1 MRALA
6 AMLLCAA
13 SAAAAQDPH
22 AGHTMAPAAP
32 MPSEMDMEVSTP
44 DPAAPASAP
53 AVGNAPA
60 PAPPSDHWADR
71 DFPPAEMAAAR
82 ATMLREHSGGSFA
95 QIIFN
100 LAEAQ
105 FGNGATGYRWD
116 AQAWLGGDINRLVIK
131 SEGEGAETLDSG
143 EVQAL
148 YSRAI
153 DPYWNLQLGVR
164 HDFAPTPALT
174 YAAFGIEGLA
184 PYWFEFEAAG
194 YVSTG
199 GDVLGRLML
208 SYDQRITQRLILQ
221 PRAEFNLSAQDMPAQ
236 RIGAGLVNAELGLRL
251 RYEISRQFAPYIGL
265 SFDGTTGTTAAY
277 ARADGEAPTATRFV
291 VGVRSWF

>member
-1 MRALA
+1 MRVLA
-6 AMLLCAA
+6 ALLLGVA
-13 SAAAAQDPH
+13 SAAQAQDPH
-22 AGHTMAPAAP
+22 AGHTMPPAAV
-32 MPSEMDMEVSTP
+32 PSEMDMEVSAP
-44 DPAAPASAP
+44 DPAAPPPAP

-60 PAPPSDHWADR
+60 PAPPTDHWADR

-82 ATMLREHSGGSFA
+82 ANMMSEHSGSFA

-105 FGNGATGYRWD
+105 FGDGETGYRWD
-116 AQAWLGGDINRLVIK
+116 AQAWFGGDINRLVIK
-131 SEGEGAETLDSG
+131 SEGEGAAHLESG

-153 DPYWNLQLGVR
+153 DPYWNLQAGVR
-164 HDFAPTPALT
+164 HDFEPGPALT

-184 PYWFEFEAAG
+184 PSWFEVEAAG
-194 YVSTG
+194 FISTD

-208 SYDQRITQRLILQ
+208 SYDQRITQKLILQ

-236 RIGAGLVNAELGLRL
+236 RVGAGLVNAELGLRL
-251 RYEISRQFAPYIGL
+251 RYEFSRKFAPYVGI
-265 SFDGTTGTTAAY
+265 SFDGTTGTTASY
-277 ARADGEAPTATRFV
+277 ARTDGEAPTATRFV
-291 VGVRSWF
+291 VGMRSWF

>member
-1 MRALA
+1 MRVLA
-6 AMLLCAA
+6 ALLLCAA
-13 SAAAAQDPH
+13 TAAQAQDPH
-22 AGHTMAPAAP
+22 AGHTVAPTP
-32 MPSEMDMEVSTP
+32 VPSEMDMEVSAP
-44 DPAAPASAP
+44 EPAAPPPAS

-60 PAPPSDHWADR
+60 PAPPTDHWADR

-82 ATMLREHSGGSFA
+82 ANMMREHSGSFA

-105 FGNGATGYRWD
+105 FGDGQTGYRWD
-116 AQAWLGGDINRLVIK
+116 AQAWFGGDINRLVIK
-131 SEGEGAETLDSG
+131 SEGEGAATLDSG

-153 DPYWNLQLGVR
+153 DPYWNLQAGVR
-164 HDFAPTPALT
+164 HDFEPGPPLT

-184 PYWFEFEAAG
+184 PYWFDVEASG
-194 YVSTG
+194 FVSTG

-208 SYDQRITQRLILQ
+208 SYDQRITQKLILQ

-236 RIGAGLVNAELGLRL
+236 RVGAGLVNAELGLRL
-251 RYEISRQFAPYIGL
+251 RYEISRKFAPYIGL
-265 SFDGTTGTTAAY
+265 SFDGKTGTTASY

>member
-1 MRALA
+1 
-6 AMLLCAA
+6 
-13 SAAAAQDPH
+13 
-22 AGHTMAPAAP
+22 
-32 MPSEMDMEVSTP
+32 
-44 DPAAPASAP
+44 
-53 AVGNAPA
+53 
-60 PAPPSDHWADR
+60 
-71 DFPPAEMAAAR
+71 MAAAR
-82 ATMLREHSGGSFA
+82 DRMFAEHGAGSFA
-95 QIIFN
+95 QVIFN

-105 FGNGATGYRWD
+105 FGDGETGYRWD
-116 AQAWLGGDINRLVIK
+116 AEAWLGGDINRLVIK
-131 SEGEGAETLDSG
+131 SEGEGAHNLDSG

-153 DPYWNLQLGVR
+153 DPYWNLQAGIR
-164 HDFAPTPALT
+164 HDFRPGVPLT
-174 YAAFGIEGLA
+174 YATFGIEGLA

-194 YVSTG
+194 FVSTD
-199 GDVLGRLML
+199 GDVLARITA

-236 RIGAGLVNAELGLRL
+236 RVGAGLAGVELGLRL
-251 RYEISRQFAPYIGL
+251 RYEISRKFAPYVGL

>member
-1 MRALA
+1 MTVSMLRGSIGLVDPLSDLRLPLRWMIRMPMGM
-6 AMLLCAA
+6 AMAAA
-13 SAAAAQDPH
+13 SRKATQ
-22 AGHTMAPAAP
+22 
-32 MPSEMDMEVSTP
+32 SVR
-44 DPAAPASAP
+44 ASGCA
-53 AVGNAPA
+53 APA
-60 PAPPSDHWADR
+60 PAPPTDHWADR

-82 ATMLREHSGGSFA
+82 ANMMSEHSGSFA

-105 FGNGATGYRWD
+105 FGDGQTGYRWD
-116 AQAWLGGDINRLVIK
+116 AQAWFGGDINRLVIK
-131 SEGEGAETLDSG
+131 SEGEGAAQLESG

-153 DPYWNLQLGVR
+153 DPYWNLQAGVR
-164 HDFAPTPALT
+164 HDFEPGPALT

-184 PYWFEFEAAG
+184 PYWFEVEAAAFI
-194 YVSTG
+194 STN

-208 SYDQRITQRLILQ
+208 SYDQRITQKLILQ

-251 RYEISRQFAPYIGL
+251 RYEIVREFAPYVGISWER
-265 SFDGTTGTTAAY
+265 SFGDTADY
-277 ARADGEAPTATRFV
+277 ARAAGDRTEKTSFV
-291 VGVRSWF
+291 VGLRAWY

>member
-6 AMLLCAA
+6 ALLLC
-13 SAAAAQDPH
+13 SAAAARAQD
-22 AGHTMAPAAP
+22 APPA
-32 MPSEMDMEVSTP
+32 SEMDMELSAPGAAV
-44 DPAAPASAP
+44 PAAPGP
-53 AVGNAPA
+53 GNAPA
-60 PAPPSDHWADR
+60 PPVPSDHWADR
-71 DFPPAEMAAAR
+71 SFPPAEMAAAR
-82 ATMLREHSGGSFA
+82 AQMFAEHGAGSFA

-105 FGNGATGYRWD
+105 VGDGSTGYRWD
-116 AQAWLGGDINRLVIK
+116 AEAWLGGDINRLVIK
-131 SEGEGAETLDSG
+131 SEGEGAGSLDSG

-148 YSRAI
+148 YSRAV
-153 DPYWNLQLGVR
+153 DPYWNLQAGVR
-164 HDFAPTPALT
+164 HDFRPGAPLT
-174 YAAFGIEGLA
+174 YATLGIEGLA

-194 YVSTG
+194 FVSTD
-199 GDVLGRLML
+199 GDVLARITA

-236 RIGAGLVNAELGLRL
+236 RVGSGLVNAELGLRL
-251 RYEISRQFAPYIGL
+251 RYEISRKFAPYVGL
-265 SFDGTTGTTAAY
+265 SFDGTTGTTASY